1 MTESPNAAELLTLHP
16 AERLDRLPSVHGPAC
31 SHRFRAWSRVGN
43 PAPTAYQYYS
53 EAVATDLWKASDHI
67 CFGSSDCFRGGAI
80 RYQHPSSVGA
90 ICRIFSNQSY
100 RSKKIVLIQEPD
112 LLETGG
118 GILNAASFFRQ
129 EPFLVYSGDIL
140 TDIDVGALIDFH
152 FQSGSKVTLALRHTG
167 LSTDLSFDPAT
178 NQVVDIRGQLA
189 SGLPGSV
196 DFANVSVWNPE
207 MIRKIPAGRK
217 ISFVPVLAEA
227 IRDRERIGGVV
238 LDERHW
244 FNIGSREE
252 YLGIHR
258 TIASSGWRPSYL
270 TEANWPTTIAN
281 SAVVSEGVDIAG
293 ACWIGP
299 ESRIESGTLLRDVVL
314 WPHSIVRSGAH
325 LDECVVAGV
334 EVGPGNFCRTDFV

>member
-1 MTESPNAAELLTLHP
+1 MVPRVRTAFVLGAGLGTRLRPLTNIIPKPLLPIFGKRLITFALDHLIASGVERFVINTHHLSEQFAE
-16 AERLDRLPSVHGPAC
+16 
-31 SHRFRAWSRVGN
+31 F
-43 PAPTAYQYYS
+43 
-53 EAVATDLWKASDHI
+53 
-67 CFGSSDCFRGGAI
+67 
-80 RYQHPSSVGA
+80 
-90 ICRIFSNQSY
+90 FSNQSY

>member
-1 MTESPNAAELLTLHP
+1 MVPRVRTAFVLGAGLGTRLRPLTNVIPKPLLPIFGKRLVTFALDHLI
-16 AERLDRLPSVHGPAC
+16 ASGVERFVINTHHL
-31 SHRFRAWSRVGN
+31 
-43 PAPTAYQYYS
+43 S
-53 EAVATDLWKASDHI
+53 EQFADFFSD
-67 CFGSSDCFRGGAI
+67 G
-80 RYQHPSSVGA
+80 
-90 ICRIFSNQSY
+90 SY
-100 RSKKIVLIQEPD
+100 RSKKVALIYEPN

-118 GILNAASFFRQ
+118 GILNAAALFGQ

-140 TDIDVGALIDFH
+140 TDIDLGALTDFH
-152 FQSGSKVTLALRHTG
+152 FQSGSMVTLALRHTG
-167 LSTDLSFDPAT
+167 LSTDLSFDPTT
-178 NQVVDIRGQLA
+178 NRVLDIRGQLG

-227 IRDRERIGGVV
+227 IRDRDQISGVV
-238 LDERHW
+238 LDGDRW

-258 TIASSGWRPSYL
+258 TIATSRWRPSYL
-270 TEANWPTTIAN
+270 TEANWPTTIAD

-299 ESRIESGTLLRDVVL
+299 ESRIEPGTYLRDVVV
-314 WPHSIVRSGAH
+314 WPHSMVRSGAH
-325 LDECVVAGV
+325 LSECVVAGV
-334 EVGPGNFCRTDFV
+334 EVGPGTFCRTDFV